1 MLQRTV
7 HMPSLRIATRTLL
20 IGIVLSA
27 VGHTA
32 ETIPARTPIKEV
44 RATGGMVV
52 SESEIAS
59 RIGRDVLADG
69 GNAVDAAVATA
80 FALAVTWPEA
90 GNIGGGG
97 FMMVH
102 PGDGRETVC
111 VEYREKAPLAATE
124 DMYATDNSRYK
135 GKAAGV
141 PGTVRG
147 LALAHENFGKLKWK
161 RVVRPAAD
169 LAAHGFEV
177 NDWLAYSSNRILS
190 RATVVEDS
198 RYAELR
204 RVYGHPDGRAWQVGD
219 TMVLPDLARTLQQI
233 AEQGPDAFYTGNIAE
248 QLAAQMK
255 RGNGI
260 ITMEDLAKYN
270 ATIRKPVRGTY
281 RGYELF
287 GSPPPASGGTCV
299 VEALNILEPF
309 NLKQHPRF
317 SVRNMH
323 LIAEAMRRSF
333 CDRARHIA
341 DPDFTDVPPHLTTK
355 QYAARLAKSIQAER
369 ATNSE
374 SLAPEIGL
382 APESPDT
389 THFSVI
395 DGDGMAVSNTYTLEA
410 SWGSRIVVAGAGF
423 LLNNEM
429 GDFNW
434 YRGVTNRAGRIGTEP
449 NLIEPGKRMLSSQ
462 SPFIVT
468 RDGKAFL
475 LTGSPGG
482 RTIINTTLCN
492 ILNVL
497 EFEMPLKDAIDAPRM
512 HHQWFPDELQFEGT
526 NMDEYA
532 ESMQQLRELG
542 HEVIH
547 RNRQGSAH
555 SIQVDQATSEY
566 IGVADWRRGGAAVG
580 VEQASE

>member
-1 MLQRTV
+1 MFRQRDAFSIRTMLLV
-7 HMPSLRIATRTLL
+7 
-20 IGIVLSA
+20 SA
-27 VGHTA
+27 VSGMLLGAAIAA
-32 ETIPARTPIKEV
+32 EVPARTPIKEV
-44 RATGGMVV
+44 RADGGMVV

-102 PGDGRETVC
+102 PGDGRKTVC

-124 DMYATDNSRYK
+124 DMYATDNSRYRS
-135 GKAAGV
+135 KAVGV

-147 LALAHENFGKLKWK
+147 LALAHEKFGKLPWK
-161 RVVRPAAD
+161 RVVSPAAE
-169 LAAHGFEV
+169 LAADGFEV
-177 NDWLAYSSNRILS
+177 NDWLVYSTNRVMS
-190 RATVVEDS
+190 RADVVKDQ
-198 RYAELR
+198 RYKELR
-204 RVYGHPDGRAWQVGD
+204 RVYGRADGQPWQSGD
-219 TMVLPDLARTLQQI
+219 KMTLPDLARTLQLI
-233 AEQGPDAFYTGNIAE
+233 ATEGPDAFYRGKIAE
-248 QLAAQMK
+248 QLVAQME

-260 ITMEDLAKYN
+260 ITMEDLAGYKAN
-270 ATIRKPVRGTY
+270 IRKPIRGTY

-287 GSPPPASGGTCV
+287 GSPPPASGGICV

-309 NLKQHPRF
+309 NLREHPRF
-317 SVRNMH
+317 GSRNMH
-323 LIAEAMRRSF
+323 VVAEAMRRAF

-341 DPDFTDVPPHLTTK
+341 DPGFTEIPPHLMTK
-355 QYAARLAKSIQAER
+355 SYAAKLVGKIDVAQATKSEK
-369 ATNSE
+369 
-374 SLAPEIGL
+374 LAPEIAL

-395 DGDGMAVSNTYTLEA
+395 DRDGMAVSNTYTLEA

-434 YRGVTNRAGRIGTEP
+434 TRGLTNRAGRIGTEP
-449 NLIEPGKRMLSSQ
+449 NLIEPSKRMLSSQ

-468 RDGKAFL
+468 RDGKPFL

-482 RTIINTTLCN
+482 RTIINTVLGN
-492 ILNVL
+492 VLNVL
-497 EFEMPLKDAIDAPRM
+497 EFEMSLPDAIDAPRM

-526 NMDEYA
+526 KSDEHQA
-532 ESMQQLRELG
+532 AMSELRQLG
-542 HEVIH
+542 HKVIH
-547 RNRQGSAH
+547 RDRQGSAH
-555 SIQVDQATSEY
+555 SIQVDTETGEF
-566 IGVADWRRGGAAVG
+566 IGVADWRRGGAAIG
-580 VEQASE
+580 LSQDSE